1 MMDKVWNF
9 YDGDGCC
16 LGQIDHEE
24 GDTEQDVLEW
34 VNTEVDGFAVVA
46 NLEPAD
52 M

>member
-1 MMDKVWNF
+1 MLDNVWNF
-9 YDGDGCC
+9 YDGDGNY
-16 LGQIDHEE
+16 LGQIDYE
-24 GDTEQDVLEW
+24 GGDPERDVLDW